1 MDIHDI
7 KPPGGD
13 DPYVA
18 PEDQA
23 VNGKRDG
30 RFSEATSKL
39 ESSDLSGPT
48 PSNLDVVAKLQKT
61 ELDDPA
67 KLDSSVRAS
76 VSELIDAHQGV
87 TGSLSD
93 VQKQSLVE
101 FLSADPVMRRQ
112 VETYLRKAAV

>member
-7 KPPGGD
+7 KPPGGH

-23 VNGKRDG
+23 VDGKRDG
-30 RFSEATSKL
+30 RFNEATSKVQ
-39 ESSDLSGPT
+39 SSDLSRPT
-48 PSNLDVVAKLQKT
+48 PTNLGVVAKLQKAV
-61 ELDDPA
+61 LDDPA
-67 KLDSSVRAS
+67 KLDSAVRAS
-76 VSELIDAHQGV
+76 VSELIDANQNV

-93 VQKQSLVE
+93 QQKQTLVD

-112 VETYLRKAAV
+112 VETYLRKALV